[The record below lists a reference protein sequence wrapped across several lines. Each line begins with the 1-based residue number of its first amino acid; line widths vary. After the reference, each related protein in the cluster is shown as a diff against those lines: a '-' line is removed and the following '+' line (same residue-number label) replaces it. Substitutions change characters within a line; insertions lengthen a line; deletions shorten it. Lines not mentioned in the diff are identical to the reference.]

1 MGLVGRETRGGMRLE
16 RQQMGWGEREKNG
29 MRGKETRDGMRG
41 ERQEIGGVVYRRNT
55 GWRIKKVLS
64 RFELALLNRKIVTE
78 FLKIM
83 YKQMFSKILYIYSS
97 NSIIFIFIF
106 AKTIWILRIR
116 SPREWKKITS
126 DSCLSIGRNS
136 I

>member
-1 MGLVGRETRGGMRLE
+1 MGLVGRETRGGMRFE

-64 RFELALLNRKIVTE
+64 RLELALLNRKIVTE

>member
-55 GWRIKKVLS
+55 GWRIKKSV
-64 RFELALLNRKIVTE
+64 E
-78 FLKIM
+78 
-83 YKQMFSKILYIYSS
+83 
-97 NSIIFIFIF
+97 
-106 AKTIWILRIR
+106 
-116 SPREWKKITS
+116 
-126 DSCLSIGRNS
+126 
-136 I
+136 